1 MTFFAG
7 GEAADDEGTHLDGD
21 EGNQVSERAE
31 LEAEDGW
38 DYEVVQT
45 KNDSKAGRI
54 QGVMD
59 PLEQEF
65 GGNSPSL
72 ASMPKFSKE

>member
-1 MTFFAG
+1 
-7 GEAADDEGTHLDGD
+7 
-21 EGNQVSERAE
+21 
-31 LEAEDGW
+31 
-38 DYEVVQT
+38 
-45 KNDSKAGRI
+45 
-54 QGVMD
+54 VMD